1 MSPPL
6 FYLGLDIGST
16 TVKLALLNADGVIT
30 ETRYCRHGTAVR
42 TTLASLLAEVSQLY
56 PHATVR
62 CAMTGSG
69 ALDLSNQ
76 LSILFVQELLA
87 TARAIAH
94 SAPDTTVA
102 VELGGEDA
110 KLLYL
115 GQDVELRMN
124 ESCAGGTGAFIDQM
138 ARLLSTDAQ
147 GLNELAAQHTTL
159 YPIASRCGVFA
170 KTDIVPLLNGGV
182 AREDIAASIFQAVV
196 EQTIGGLA
204 CGRPIEGT
212 VAFLGGP
219 LHFLPVLKK
228 LFIAALHLEDD

>member
-16 TVKLALLNADGVIT
+16 TVKLALLTTDGAIA

-94 SAPDTTVA
+94 CAPDTSVA
-102 VELGGEDA
+102 VELGGEGPVCA
-110 KLLYL
+110 L
-115 GQDVELRMN
+115 G
-124 ESCAGGTGAFIDQM
+124 
-138 ARLLSTDAQ
+138 
-147 GLNELAAQHTTL
+147 TL
-159 YPIASRCGVFA
+159 YFSGDVRKAFA
-170 KTDIVPLLNGGV
+170 ELVKG
-182 AREDIAASIFQAVV
+182 
-196 EQTIGGLA
+196 
-204 CGRPIEGT
+204 
-212 VAFLGGP
+212 
-219 LHFLPVLKK
+219 
-228 LFIAALHLEDD
+228 

>member
-16 TVKLALLNADGVIT
+16 TVKLALLNGDGSVA
-30 ETRYCRHGTAVR
+30 ETRYSRHGTAVR
-42 TTLASLLAEVSQLY
+42 ATMSALLAEVSRLY
-56 PHATVR
+56 PSATVR

-76 LSILFVQELLA
+76 LSIPFVQELLA
-87 TARAIAH
+87 TARAISYA
-94 SAPDTTVA
+94 APDTSVA

-138 ARLLSTDAQ
+138 ARLLSTDAG
-147 GLNELAAQHTTL
+147 GLNDLAARHSTL
-159 YPIASRCGVFA
+159 YPIA
-170 KTDIVPLLNGGV
+170 
-182 AREDIAASIFQAVV
+182 
-196 EQTIGGLA
+196 
-204 CGRPIEGT
+204 
-212 VAFLGGP
+212 
-219 LHFLPVLKK
+219 
-228 LFIAALHLEDD
+228 

>member
-6 FYLGLDIGST
+6 YYLGLDIGST
-16 TVKLALLNADGVIT
+16 TVKLALLNTDGAIA

-42 TTLASLLAEVSQLY
+42 ATLASLLAEVSQLY
-56 PHATVR
+56 PSATVR

-94 SAPDTTVA
+94 GAPDTTVA

-138 ARLLSTDAQ
+138 ARLLSTDA
-147 GLNELAAQHTTL
+147 
-159 YPIASRCGVFA
+159 
-170 KTDIVPLLNGGV
+170 
-182 AREDIAASIFQAVV
+182 
-196 EQTIGGLA
+196 
-204 CGRPIEGT
+204 
-212 VAFLGGP
+212 
-219 LHFLPVLKK
+219 
-228 LFIAALHLEDD
+228 